1 VTQEAMIQT
10 PPPPTSP
17 AAMEPHSESP
27 PTMRT
32 RALTGFVDEE
42 VGLNLLLGP
51 QRATAG
57 PETVQAAQD
66 ALAQQRAAVLSR
78 PAYRPTDPR
87 VPCPDEKVLA
97 VAATRGDIHSRL
109 HPLVGWRVGY
119 VDLTQ
124 VIAFQPLV
132 RLDGLE
138 ARLAGARPD
147 LLWLMEY
154 ALPSSA
160 TPCQTGLTLDPDG
173 RAVTLTSANPNLRVL
188 GMNFVSQADVQPM
201 PHLPAVKQ
209 ALVQVMVGFS
219 SPFMQVARL
228 GDRWILRD
236 GYHRAAGLLQRGI
249 TCCPVVIVDFATW
262 ENMGIAPGMISRDV
276 VLGDRPPLLGDFWN
290 DGVSADGVTAVVRKL
305 VRITASDFAVA

>member
-1 VTQEAMIQT
+1 MTQETIIQT
-10 PPPPTSP
+10 PPPPTAP
-17 AAMEPHSESP
+17 AAQEAHREPP
-27 PTMRT
+27 PMIPT

-42 VGLNLLLGP
+42 AGLNLLLGP

-57 PETVQAAQD
+57 PDTIQAAQD
-66 ALAQQRAAVLSR
+66 KLAQQRAAVASR
-78 PAYRPTDPR
+78 PAYTPTDPR
-87 VPCPDEKVLA
+87 VPCPDEEALT
-97 VAATRGDIHSRL
+97 VAATRGDMHSRL

-124 VIAFQPLV
+124 VIAFQPFV
-132 RLDGLE
+132 RLDGLD
-138 ARLAGARPD
+138 ARLAGAQPD
-147 LLWLMEY
+147 LSWLMEY
-154 ALPSSA
+154 ALPSSP

-188 GMNFVSQADVQPM
+188 GMNFVSQADVQPA
-201 PHLPAVKQ
+201 PHLLAVKQ
-209 ALVQVMVGFS
+209 AVVQVLVGFG
-219 SPFMQVARL
+219 SPFMQVGRL

-290 DGVSADGVTAVVRKL
+290 GDVSGDGVTAVVKKV